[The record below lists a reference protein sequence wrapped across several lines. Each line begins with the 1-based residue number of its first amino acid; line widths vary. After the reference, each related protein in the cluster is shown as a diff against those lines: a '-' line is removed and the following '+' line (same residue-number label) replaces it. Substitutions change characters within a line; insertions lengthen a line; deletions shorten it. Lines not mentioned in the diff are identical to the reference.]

1 LPLRKASNMII
12 CDYELGEVKKRQLT
26 QEEKS
31 NVCSYVVARW
41 NAWSKPL
48 QGVQDNTRVIRD
60 RATPSICNIKQPEKK
75 KDWHSDIKLNRM
87 YEFYNKLYGI
97 LYETFYDKISSY
109 LKLGKDTHDKVYN
122 LALDQENKKTLL
134 VSIKD
139 MLDTG
144 EVVASSEYKTV
155 YKKEVAHISEIMNVD
170 PNSIVSVRENSFV
183 YRKEVSKRLNFIRID
198 PCNFVYDPLITPCTD
213 DFYECDKIIKQWKT
227 RREILSNKSY
237 ELDKQQFEEQFA
249 QQTTP
254 NEESQDENDTNSVYR
269 YNQIEVLTMFGT
281 FYIDGKA
288 YENYVAVVVGRQF
301 LVYFA
306 PKGIYTPDVYYFP
319 FHARGNGARGI
330 SPLFYIADLCQAEE
344 DAYNRTCDAIK
355 LQLNPTRY
363 APTGFFEENKV
374 KQEPGKIITYRLGMQ
389 DPNAIIKEQIDAQPA
404 IMTFQET
411 TKQLEKE
418 IAGIDNGQL
427 SVKSE
432 ALTEEEVKRIAV
444 SESLIPNMIISG
456 IMLNIVSRYLK
467 DCVQMMDGEEMDGN
481 VVKTAW
487 EYANEQLQMQNIVAL
502 MEKVGQ
508 ADPTM
513 PKIQDTAARAL
524 QAMGVNPD
532 DYLNDGRTQQIIQNF
547 AGLSDEVLQQLVQ
560 VGQQMQVQENNL
572 NKASKLMAQLQD
584 DEYRKQLRENWA
596 ETGVLP
602 ESVIVPN
609 GDTTMEV
616 PVTRV
621 TPDSQVKNKVS
632 TTAD

>member
-1 LPLRKASNMII
+1 MIV
-12 CDYELGEVKKRQLT
+12 CDYELGEVKKRELT
-26 QEEKS
+26 SDEKKD
-31 NVCSYVVARW
+31 VCDYVVSRW
-41 NAWSKPL
+41 NAWSKPVESL
-48 QGVQDNTRVIRD
+48 QDNTRVIRD
-60 RATPSICNIKQPEKK
+60 RATPTICDIKQPEKK
-75 KDWHSDIKLNRM
+75 KDWHSNIKLNRM
-87 YEFYNKLYGI
+87 YEYYNKLYGI

-109 LKLGKDTHDKVYN
+109 LKLGKDNHDKVYN
-122 LALDQENKKTLL
+122 LALDQENKKCLL

-144 EVVASSEYKTV
+144 EVVASSEYKTI
-155 YKKEVAHISEIMNVD
+155 YKKEVMPIEQIGMVD
-170 PNSIVSVRENSFV
+170 PASIVSVRENSFV
-183 YRKEVSKRLNFIRID
+183 VRQEVGRRLNFVRID

-237 ELDKQQFEEQFA
+237 ELDKQEFENTFP

-254 NEESQDENDTNSVYR
+254 NMESQDEQDINSVYR

-281 FYIDGKA
+281 FYINGKA
-288 YENYVAVVVGRQF
+288 YENYVAVIIGRAF
-301 LVYFA
+301 LAYFA
-306 PKGIYTPDVYYFP
+306 PKGIYTPDIYYYP
-319 FHARGNGARGI
+319 FHARGNGARGV
-330 SPLFYIADLCQAEE
+330 SPLFYIADLCKAEE
-344 DAYNRTCDAIK
+344 DAFNDTRDAVK

-363 APTGFFEENKV
+363 APTGFFEESVV

-389 DPNAIIKEQIDAQPA
+389 DPNAIIKEVIDAQPA
-404 IMTFQET
+404 LQSFQET

-456 IMLNIVSRYLK
+456 IMLNVVSRYLK
-467 DCVQMMDGEEMDGN
+467 DCVQMVDGQELDGN

-502 MEKVGQ
+502 IEKVGA

-524 QAMGVNPD
+524 QAMGVDPA
-532 DYLNDGRTQQIIQNF
+532 DYLNDGRTQQIIQTF
-547 AGLSDEVLQQLVQ
+547 AGLSDEVLQQLAQ
-560 VGQQMQVQENNL
+560 MGQQLQVQENNVL
-572 NKASKLMAQLQD
+572 KAQKIMGNIQD
-584 DEYRKQLRENWA
+584 DEYRKVLRKAWE
-596 ETGVLP
+596 EQGVLP
-602 ESVIVPN
+602 ETVVVPN
-609 GDTTMEV
+609 GQGVMEV
-616 PVTRV
+616 PVERV
-621 TPDSQVKNKVS
+621 TPTTQTKNKSGV
-632 TTAD
+632 TVD

>member
-1 LPLRKASNMII
+1 MII
-12 CDYELGEVKKRQLT
+12 CDYELGEVKQKELT
-26 QEEKS
+26 SEDKKS
-31 NVCSYVVARW
+31 ICDYVVSRW
-41 NAWSKPL
+41 TVWAKPL
-48 QGVQDNTRVIRD
+48 AEVQSNTKVVRE
-60 RATPSICNIKQPEKK
+60 RATPSICDISQPEKK
-75 KDWHSDIKLNRM
+75 KDWHSGIRLNRM

-109 LKLGKDTHDKVYN
+109 LKLGKDNHDAVYN
-122 LALDQENKKTLL
+122 DALDQENKKTLL

-155 YKKEVAHISEIMNVD
+155 YKKEVASIDEIMNVD
-170 PNSIVSVRENSFV
+170 PSSIISVRENSFV

-213 DFYECDKIIKQWKT
+213 DFYECDKIVKQWKT
-227 RREILSNKSY
+227 RREILSNKAY
-237 ELDKQQFEEQFA
+237 ELDKALFEQTFA
-249 QQTTP
+249 IQSTP
-254 NEESQDENDTNSVYR
+254 NAESQDESDVNSTYR

-281 FYIDGKA
+281 FYLDGKA
-288 YENYVAVVVGRQF
+288 YENYVAVVIGRTF
-301 LVYFA
+301 LAYFG
-306 PKGIYTPDVYYFP
+306 PKGIYTPDIYYFP

-330 SPLFYIADLCQAEE
+330 SPLFYIADLCKAEE
-344 DAYNRTCDAIK
+344 DAYNRSCDAVELMI
-355 LQLNPTRY
+355 NPTRY
-363 APTGFFEENKV
+363 APTGFFEESKV
-374 KQEPGKIITYRLGMQ
+374 KQEPGKIITYRLGIQ
-389 DPNAIIKEQIDAQPA
+389 DPNAIIREQIDAQPSIQA
-404 IMTFQET
+404 FQET

-467 DCVQMMDGEEMDGN
+467 DCVEMVSGEETTGN

-502 MEKVGQ
+502 MEKVGA

-524 QAMGVNPD
+524 QAMGVNPG

-547 AGLSDEVLQQLVQ
+547 AGLSDQVLQQLVM
-560 VGQQMQVQENNL
+560 VGQQMQVEQNNL
-572 NKASKLMAQLQD
+572 NKASKMMAQIQD
-584 DEYRKQLRENWA
+584 DEYRKRLRESWQ
-596 ETGVLP
+596 ETGTMP
-602 ESVIVPN
+602 PSVIVPN
-609 GDTTMEV
+609 GDTVMEV

-621 TPDSQVKNKVS
+621 TPETQVKNKVS

>member
-1 LPLRKASNMII
+1 MIV
-12 CDYELGEVKKRQLT
+12 CDYELGEVKKRELT
-26 QEEKS
+26 QADKDG
-31 NVCSYVVARW
+31 VCNYVVARW
-41 NAWSKPL
+41 NAWAKPL

-60 RATPSICNIKQPEKK
+60 RATPAICSMKQPEKK

-87 YEFYNKLYGI
+87 YEYYNKLYGI

-109 LKLGKDTHDKVYN
+109 LKLGKDNHDKVYN

-155 YKKEVAHISEIMNVD
+155 YRKEVLPIDQIGMVD
-170 PNSIVSVRENSFV
+170 PNSIISVRETSFV

-198 PCNFVYDPLITPCTD
+198 PCNFVYDPLITPCTE

-237 ELDKQQFEEQFA
+237 EIDRQAFEEAYAEQL
-249 QQTTP
+249 TP
-254 NEESQDENDTNSVYR
+254 NAESQDEQDVDSTYR

-281 FYIDGKA
+281 FYIAGKT
-288 YENYVAVVVGRQF
+288 YENYVAVVIGRRF
-301 LVYFA
+301 LAYFA

-344 DAYNRTCDAIK
+344 DSYNDSRDAVK
-355 LQLNPTRY
+355 LLLNPTRY
-363 APTGFFEENKV
+363 APTGFFEDTKV

-404 IMTFQET
+404 IQTFQET

-432 ALTEEEVKRIAV
+432 ALTEEEVKRIAI

-456 IMLNIVSRYLK
+456 IMLNIVSRYLQ
-467 DCVQMMDGEEMDGN
+467 DCVQMMDNDEIDGSI
-481 VVKTAW
+481 VKTAW

-502 MEKVGQ
+502 IEKIAQ

-513 PKIQDTAARAL
+513 PKYQDAAIKAL
-524 QAMGVNPD
+524 QAMGVNPA
-532 DYLNDGRTQQIIQNF
+532 DYLNDGRTQQIINNF
-547 AGLSDEVLQQLVQ
+547 AGLSDEVLKQLVQ
-560 VGQQMQVQENNL
+560 VGQQLQVQENNL
-572 NKASKLMAQLQD
+572 NKAS
-584 DEYRKQLRENWA
+584 
-596 ETGVLP
+596 
-602 ESVIVPN
+602 
-609 GDTTMEV
+609 
-616 PVTRV
+616 
-621 TPDSQVKNKVS
+621 
-632 TTAD
+632 

>member
-1 LPLRKASNMII
+1 MII
-12 CDYELGEVKKRQLT
+12 CDYEQSEVKKRELT
-26 QEEKS
+26 QAEKD
-31 NVCSYVVARW
+31 NICNYVVARW
-41 NAWSKPL
+41 TAWAKPL

-60 RATPSICNIKQPEKK
+60 RATPAICNMTQPEKK
-75 KDWHSDIKLNRM
+75 KDWHSNIKLNRM

-109 LKLGKDTHDKVYN
+109 LKLGKDNHDKVYN

-155 YKKEVAHISEIMNVD
+155 YKKEVATIDHIGEVD
-170 PNSIVSVRENSFV
+170 PNSIVSIRENSFV

-227 RREILSNKSY
+227 RREILSNKTY
-237 ELDKQQFEEQFA
+237 EIDRQAFMEQFA
-249 QQTTP
+249 EQETP
-254 NEESQDENDTNSVYR
+254 NAESQDENDTNSTYR

-281 FYIDGKA
+281 FYIGGKA
-288 YENYVAVVVGRQF
+288 YENYVAVVIGRTF
-301 LVYFA
+301 LAFFA

-344 DAYNRTCDAIK
+344 DSYNRSRDAVELLI
-355 LQLNPTRY
+355 NPTRY
-363 APTGFFEENKV
+363 APTGFFEEQKV

-404 IMTFQET
+404 IQNFQET

-432 ALTEEEVKRIAV
+432 ALTEEEVKRIAI

-456 IMLNIVSRYLK
+456 IMLNIISRYLK
-467 DCVQMMDGEEMDGN
+467 DCVQMVDNEEIDGN
-481 VVKTAW
+481 IVKTAW

-502 MEKVGQ
+502 IEKAAQ
-508 ADPTM
+508 ADPSM
-513 PKIQDTAARAL
+513 PKYQDTAARAL
-524 QAMGVNPD
+524 QAMGVNPA
-532 DYLNDGRTQQIIQNF
+532 DYLNDGRTQQIIKNF
-547 AGLSDEVLQQLVQ
+547 GGLSDEVLKQLVL
-560 VGQQMQVQENNL
+560 VGQEMQVQENNL
-572 NKASKLMAQLQD
+572 HKASKLMAQLQD

-596 ETGVLP
+596 ETGILP
-602 ESVIVPN
+602 PTVIVPN

-621 TPDSQVKNKVS
+621 TPESQVKNKVS

>member
-1 LPLRKASNMII
+1 MII
-12 CDYELGEVKKRQLT
+12 CNYEQGEVKKRELT
-26 QEEKS
+26 QDEKDG
-31 NVCSYVVARW
+31 VCNYVVSRW
-41 NAWSKPL
+41 TAWSKPL
-48 QGVQDNTRVIRD
+48 QGVQDNTRIIRE
-60 RATPSICNIKQPEKK
+60 RATPAICSIKQPEKK

-109 LKLGKDTHDKVYN
+109 LKLGKDNHDKVYN

-155 YKKEVAHISEIMNVD
+155 YKKEVATIDHIMEVD
-170 PNSIVSVRENSFV
+170 PASIVSVRENSFV

-227 RREILSNKSY
+227 RREILSNKTY
-237 ELDKQQFEEQFA
+237 EIDRQAFMEQFA
-249 QQTTP
+249 EQETP
-254 NEESQDENDTNSVYR
+254 TAESQDENDTNSTYR

-281 FYIDGKA
+281 FYIGGKA
-288 YENYVAVVVGRQF
+288 YENYVAVVIGRTF
-301 LVYFA
+301 LAFFA

-330 SPLFYIADLCQAEE
+330 SPLFYIADLCKAEE
-344 DAYNRTCDAIK
+344 DAYNRSRDAVELMI
-355 LQLNPTRY
+355 NPTRY

-404 IMTFQET
+404 IQNFQET

-467 DCVQMMDGEEMDGN
+467 DCVQMMDNEEIDGN
-481 VVKTAW
+481 IVKTAW

-502 MEKVGQ
+502 IEKAAQ
-508 ADPTM
+508 ADPSM
-513 PKIQDTAARAL
+513 PKYQDTAARAL
-524 QAMGVNPD
+524 QAMGVNPA
-532 DYLNDGRTQQIIQNF
+532 DYLNDGRTQQIIKNF

-560 VGQQMQVQENNL
+560 VGQEMQVQENNL
-572 NKASKLMAQLQD
+572 AKASKLMAQLQD

-596 ETGVLP
+596 ELGILP
-602 ESVIVPN
+602 PSVIVPN
-609 GDTTMEV
+609 GDTVMEV

>member
-1 LPLRKASNMII
+1 MIV
-12 CDYELGEVKKRQLT
+12 CDYELGEVKKRELT
-26 QEEKS
+26 QDEKDS
-31 NVCSYVVARW
+31 VCNYVVARW
-41 NAWSKPL
+41 NAWAKPL
-48 QGVQDNTRVIRD
+48 QGVQDNTRIIRD
-60 RATPSICNIKQPEKK
+60 RATPSICSMKQPEKK

-87 YEFYNKLYGI
+87 YEYYNKLYGI

-109 LKLGKDTHDKVYN
+109 LKLGKDNHDKVYN

-144 EVVASSEYKTV
+144 EVVASAEYKTV
-155 YKKEVAHISEIMNVD
+155 YKKEVADISQIGMVD
-170 PNSIVSVRENSFV
+170 PASIVSVRENSFV

-213 DFYECDKIIKQWKT
+213 DFYECDKIVKLWKT

-237 ELDKQQFEEQFA
+237 EIDRQAFEEA
-249 QQTTP
+249 YAEQTTP
-254 NEESQDENDTNSVYR
+254 NAESQDEQDVDSTYR

-281 FYIDGKA
+281 FYIGGKT
-288 YENYVAVVVGRQF
+288 YENYVAVVIGRRF
-301 LVYFA
+301 LAYFA

-344 DAYNRTCDAIK
+344 DSYNDSRDAVK
-355 LQLNPTRY
+355 LLLNPTRY
-363 APTGFFEENKV
+363 APTGFFEDTKV

-404 IMTFQET
+404 IQTFQET

-432 ALTEEEVKRIAV
+432 ALTEEEVKRIAI

-456 IMLNIVSRYLK
+456 IMLNIVSRYLQ
-467 DCVQMMDGEEMDGN
+467 DCVQMMDNAEIDGSI
-481 VVKTAW
+481 VKTAW

-502 MEKVGQ
+502 IEKIAQ

-513 PKIQDTAARAL
+513 PKYQDAAVKAL
-524 QAMGVNPD
+524 QAMGVNPA

-547 AGLSDEVLQQLVQ
+547 AGLSDEVLKELVQ
-560 VGQQMQVQENNL
+560 VGQQLQVQENNMH
-572 NKASKLMAQLQD
+572 KASKLMAQLQD
-584 DEYRKQLRENWA
+584 DEYRKQLRESWA
-596 ETGVLP
+596 NLGLLP

>member
-1 LPLRKASNMII
+1 MII
-12 CDYELGEVKKRQLT
+12 CDYELGEVKQKELT
-26 QEEKS
+26 SEDKKS
-31 NVCSYVVARW
+31 ICDYVVSRW
-41 NAWSKPL
+41 TVWAKPL
-48 QGVQDNTRVIRD
+48 AEVQSNTKVVRE
-60 RATPSICNIKQPEKK
+60 RATPSICEISQPEKK
-75 KDWHSDIKLNRM
+75 KDWHSGIRLNRM

-109 LKLGKDTHDKVYN
+109 LKLGKDNHDAVYN
-122 LALDQENKKTLL
+122 DALDQENKKTLL

-155 YKKEVAHISEIMNVD
+155 YKKEVASIDQIFDVD
-170 PNSIVSVRENSFV
+170 PSSIISVRENSFV

-213 DFYECDKIIKQWKT
+213 DFYECDKIVKQWKT
-227 RREILSNKSY
+227 RREILSNKAY
-237 ELDKQQFEEQFA
+237 ELDKELFEQTFA
-249 QQTTP
+249 IQNTP
-254 NEESQDENDTNSVYR
+254 NAESQDESDVNSTYR

-281 FYIDGKA
+281 FYLDGKA
-288 YENYVAVVVGRQF
+288 YENYVAVVIGRTF
-301 LVYFA
+301 LAYFG
-306 PKGIYTPDVYYFP
+306 PKGIYTPDIYYFP

-330 SPLFYIADLCQAEE
+330 SPLFYIADLCKAEE
-344 DAYNRTCDAIK
+344 DAYNRSRDAVELMI
-355 LQLNPTRY
+355 NPTRY
-363 APTGFFEENKV
+363 APTGFFEEGKV
-374 KQEPGKIITYRLGMQ
+374 KQEPGKIITYRLGIQ
-389 DPNAIIKEQIDAQPA
+389 DPNAIIREQIDAQPA
-404 IMTFQET
+404 LQTFQET

-467 DCVQMMDGEEMDGN
+467 DCVEMVSGEETTGN

-502 MEKVGQ
+502 MEKVGA

-524 QAMGVNPD
+524 QAMGVNPG

-547 AGLSDEVLQQLVQ
+547 AGLSDQVLQQLVM
-560 VGQQMQVQENNL
+560 VGQQMQVEQNNL
-572 NKASKLMAQLQD
+572 SKASKMMAQIQD
-584 DEYRKQLRENWA
+584 DEYRKRLRESWQ
-596 ETGVLP
+596 ETGTMP
-602 ESVIVPN
+602 PSVIVPN
-609 GDTTMEV
+609 GDTVMEV

-621 TPDSQVKNKVS
+621 TPETQVKNKVS

>member
-1 LPLRKASNMII
+1 MIV
-12 CDYELGEVKKRQLT
+12 CDYELGEVKKRELSSD
-26 QEEKS
+26 EKQQ
-31 NVCSYVVARW
+31 VCDFVTSRW
-41 NAWSKPL
+41 IAWSKPVETL
-48 QGVQDNTRVIRD
+48 QTNTQVIRD
-60 RATPSICNIKQPEKK
+60 RATPSVCDVKQPERK
-75 KDWHSDIKLNRM
+75 KDWHSAIKLNRM

-109 LKLGKDTHDKVYN
+109 LKLGKENHDKVYN

-144 EVVASSEYKTV
+144 EVVASAEYKTV
-155 YKKEVAHISEIMNVD
+155 YKKEVLPIEQIGMVD
-170 PNSIVSVRENSFV
+170 PSSIVSIRENSFV
-183 YRKEVSKRLNFIRID
+183 IRQEVGRRLNFVRID

-213 DFYECDKIIKQWKT
+213 DFYECDKIVKVWKT

-237 ELDKQQFEEQFA
+237 EIDKQQFENTFA
-249 QQTTP
+249 QPSTP
-254 NEESQDENDTNSVYR
+254 NLEAQDEETISNVYR

-281 FYIDGKA
+281 FYIGGKA
-288 YENYVAVVVGRQF
+288 YENYVAVVIGRQF
-301 LVYFA
+301 LAYFA
-306 PKGIYTPDVYYFP
+306 PKGIYTPDIYYFP
-319 FHARGNGARGI
+319 FHARGNGARGV
-330 SPLFYIADLCQAEE
+330 SPLFYIADLCKAEE
-344 DAYNRTCDAIK
+344 DAYNDTRDAVK
-355 LQLNPTRY
+355 LQLNPCRY
-363 APTGFFEENKV
+363 APTGFFEESVV

-389 DPNAIIKEQIDAQPA
+389 DPNAIIKETIDAQPA
-404 IMTFQET
+404 IMSFQET

-432 ALTEEEVKRIAV
+432 ALTEAEVKRIAV

-467 DCVQMMDGEEMDGN
+467 DCVQMIDGQELDGT

-502 MEKVGQ
+502 MEKIGA

-513 PKIQDTAARAL
+513 PKIQDTAARSL
-524 QAMGVNPD
+524 QAMGVNPA

-547 AGLSDEVLQQLVQ
+547 AGLSDQVLQQLVQ
-560 VGQQMQVQENNL
+560 VGQQMQVQENNFA
-572 NKASKLMAQLQD
+572 KASKLMGQLQD
-584 DEYRKQLRENWA
+584 DEYRKQLRESWK
-596 ETGVLP
+596 ETGTLP
-602 ESVIVPN
+602 QSVVVPN
-609 GDTTMEV
+609 GDTVMEV

-621 TPDSQVKNKVS
+621 TPESQVKNKTS

>member
-1 LPLRKASNMII
+1 MII
-12 CDYELGEVKKRQLT
+12 CDYELGEVKKRELT
-26 QEEKS
+26 ADEKKQ
-31 NVCSYVVARW
+31 VCDYVVARW
-41 NAWSKPL
+41 NAWSKPVESL
-48 QGVQDNTRVIRD
+48 QDNTRIIRD
-60 RATPSICNIKQPEKK
+60 RATPAICDIKQPERKQ
-75 KDWHSDIKLNRM
+75 DWHSKIKLNRM

-109 LKLGKDTHDKVYN
+109 LKLGKERHDEVYN
-122 LALDQENKKTLL
+122 NALDQENKKTLL

-144 EVVASSEYKTV
+144 EVVASSEYKTI
-155 YKKEVAHISEIMNVD
+155 YKKEVLPIEEIGTVD
-170 PNSIVSVRENSFV
+170 PRSIISVRENSFV
-183 YRKEVSKRLNFIRID
+183 VRQEVGRRLNFVRID

-213 DFYECDKIIKQWKT
+213 DFYECDKIVKIWKT

-237 ELDKQQFEEQFA
+237 ELDEKAFKEQFA

-254 NEESQDENDTNSVYR
+254 NMESQDEETISTVYR

-288 YENYVAVVVGRQF
+288 YENYVAVVIGREF
-301 LVYFA
+301 LAYFA
-306 PKGIYTPDVYYFP
+306 PKGIYTPDIYYYP
-319 FHARGNGARGI
+319 FHARGNGSRGV
-330 SPLFYIADLCQAEE
+330 SPLFYIADLCKAEE
-344 DAYNRTCDAIK
+344 EAFNDTRDAVK
-355 LQLNPTRY
+355 LQLNPTRF
-363 APTGFFEENKV
+363 APTGFFEEPVV
-374 KQEPGKIITYRLGMQ
+374 KQEPGKVITYRLGMQ
-389 DPNAIIKEQIDAQPA
+389 DPTAIIKENIDAQPA
-404 IMTFQET
+404 LQSFQET

-467 DCVQMMDGEEMDGN
+467 DCVQMTEGQELDGN
-481 VVKTAW
+481 IVKTAW

-502 MEKVGQ
+502 MEKVGM

-524 QAMGVNPD
+524 QAMGVKPE

-547 AGLSDEVLQQLVQ
+547 AGLSDDVLQQLAQ
-560 VGQQMQVQENNL
+560 MGQQLQVQENNIT
-572 NKASKLMAQLQD
+572 KAQKMMGNIQD
-584 DEYRKQLRENWA
+584 DEYRKVLRKSWE
-596 ETGVLP
+596 ETGMMP

-609 GDTTMEV
+609 GDSTMEV

-621 TPDSQVKNKVS
+621 TPSTQTKNRTS
-632 TTAD
+632 TTAN

>member
-1 LPLRKASNMII
+1 MIV
-12 CDYELGEVKKRQLT
+12 CDYELGEVKKRELT
-26 QEEKS
+26 AEEKQG
-31 NVCSYVVARW
+31 VCDYVTSRW
-41 NAWSKPL
+41 VAWSKPL
-48 QGVQDNTRVIRD
+48 EALQDNTKIIRD
-60 RATPSICNIKQPEKK
+60 RATPTVCDIKQPQKK
-75 KDWHSDIKLNRM
+75 KDWHSDIRLNRM

-109 LKLGKDTHDKVYN
+109 LKLGKENHDKVYN
-122 LALDQENKKTLL
+122 NALDQENKKTLL

-155 YKKEVAHISEIMNVD
+155 YRKDVLPIEEIGNVD
-170 PNSIVSVRENSFV
+170 PSTIVSIRENSFV
-183 YRKEVSKRLNFIRID
+183 VRTEVEKRLNFVRID

-237 ELDKQQFEEQFA
+237 EIDKAEFEATFA
-249 QQTTP
+249 QPSTP
-254 NEESQDENDTNSVYR
+254 NLQSQDEMDTSSVYR

-281 FYIDGKA
+281 FYIGGKA
-288 YENYVAVVVGRQF
+288 YENYVAVIVGRAF
-301 LVYFA
+301 LAYFA
-306 PKGIYTPDVYYFP
+306 PKGIYTPDIYYYP

-330 SPLFYIADLCQAEE
+330 SPLFYIADLCKAEE
-344 DAYNRTCDAIK
+344 EAYNDTRDAVK
-355 LQLNPTRY
+355 LQLNPTRF
-363 APTGFFEENKV
+363 APTGFFEEGNV
-374 KQEPGKIITYRLGMQ
+374 KQEPGKVITYRIGMQ
-389 DPNAIIKEQIDAQPA
+389 DPNAIIRENIDAQPA
-404 IMTFQET
+404 IQSFQET

-432 ALTEEEVKRIAV
+432 ALTEEEVKRIAT

-456 IMLNIVSRYLK
+456 IMLNIVSRYLR
-467 DCVQMMDGEEMDGN
+467 DCVEMVEGQEMDGS
-481 VVKTAW
+481 VIKTAW
-487 EYANEQLQMQNIVAL
+487 EYANEQLQMQNIINL
-502 MEKVGQ
+502 IERVGA

-524 QAMGVNPD
+524 QAMGVNPA

-560 VGQQMQVQENNL
+560 VGQQLQVEQNNL
-572 NKASKLMAQLQD
+572 TKASKMMGQIMD
-584 DEYRKQLRENWA
+584 DEYRKVLRKSWE
-596 ETGVLP
+596 ETGALP

-609 GDTTMEV
+609 GQGVMEV
-616 PVTRV
+616 PVTKV
-621 TPDSQVKNKVS
+621 LPETQVKNKTS

>member
-1 LPLRKASNMII
+1 MII
-12 CDYELGEVKKRQLT
+12 CNYEQGEVKKRELT
-26 QEEKS
+26 QDEKDG
-31 NVCSYVVARW
+31 VCNYVVSRW
-41 NAWSKPL
+41 TAWSKPL
-48 QGVQDNTRVIRD
+48 QGVQDNTRIIRE
-60 RATPSICNIKQPEKK
+60 RATPAICSIKQPEKK

-109 LKLGKDTHDKVYN
+109 LKLGKDNHDKVYN

-155 YKKEVAHISEIMNVD
+155 YKKEVATIDHIMEVD
-170 PNSIVSVRENSFV
+170 PASIISVREKSFV

-237 ELDKQQFEEQFA
+237 EIDRQAFMEQFA
-249 QQTTP
+249 EQETP
-254 NEESQDENDTNSVYR
+254 TAESQDENDTNSTYR

-281 FYIDGKA
+281 FYIGGKA
-288 YENYVAVVVGRQF
+288 YENYVAVVIGRTF
-301 LVYFA
+301 LAFFA

-330 SPLFYIADLCQAEE
+330 SPLFYIADLCKAEE
-344 DAYNRTCDAIK
+344 DAYNRSRDAVELMI
-355 LQLNPTRY
+355 NPTRY

-404 IMTFQET
+404 IQNFQET

-456 IMLNIVSRYLK
+456 IMLNIISRYLK
-467 DCVQMMDGEEMDGN
+467 DCVQMMDNEEIDGN
-481 VVKTAW
+481 IVKTAW

-502 MEKVGQ
+502 MEKVGA

-513 PKIQDTAARAL
+513 PKIQDTVARAL
-524 QAMGVNPD
+524 QAMGVNPT

-560 VGQQMQVQENNL
+560 VGQEMQVQENNL
-572 NKASKLMAQLQD
+572 AKASKLMAQLQD

-596 ETGVLP
+596 ELGILP
-602 ESVIVPN
+602 PSVIVPN
-609 GDTTMEV
+609 GDTVMEV

>member
-1 LPLRKASNMII
+1 MIV
-12 CDYELGEVKKRQLT
+12 CDYELGEVKKRELSAD
-26 QEEKS
+26 EKQ
-31 NVCSYVVARW
+31 NVCDYVVARW

-48 QGVQDNTRVIRD
+48 EVLQDNTKIIRD
-60 RATPSICNIKQPEKK
+60 RATPTVCDIKQPQKK

-109 LKLGKDTHDKVYN
+109 LKLGKENHDKVYN
-122 LALDQENKKTLL
+122 NALDQENKKTLL

-155 YKKEVAHISEIMNVD
+155 YRKDVLPIEEIGNVD
-170 PNSIVSVRENSFV
+170 PSSIVSIRENSFV
-183 YRKEVSKRLNFIRID
+183 VRTEVEKRLNFVRID

-237 ELDKQQFEEQFA
+237 EIDKAEFEATFA
-249 QQTTP
+249 QPTTP
-254 NEESQDENDTNSVYR
+254 NMQSQDEMDTSSVYR

-281 FYIDGKA
+281 FYIGGKA
-288 YENYVAVVVGRQF
+288 YENYVAVIVGRAF
-301 LVYFA
+301 LAYFA
-306 PKGIYTPDVYYFP
+306 PKGIYTPDIYYYP
-319 FHARGNGARGI
+319 FHARGNGARGV
-330 SPLFYIADLCQAEE
+330 SPLLYIADLCKAEE
-344 DAYNRTCDAIK
+344 EAYNDTRDAVK
-355 LQLNPTRY
+355 LQINPCRY
-363 APTGFFEENKV
+363 APTGFFEEPTV
-374 KQEPGKIITYRLGMQ
+374 KQEPGKVITYRIGMQ
-389 DPNAIIKEQIDAQPA
+389 DPNAIIRETIDAQPA
-404 IMTFQET
+404 IQSFQET

-456 IMLNIVSRYLK
+456 IMLNIVSRYLR
-467 DCVQMMDGEEMDGN
+467 DCVEMVEGQEMDGS
-481 VVKTAW
+481 VIKTAW
-487 EYANEQLQMQNIVAL
+487 EYANEQLQMQNIVNL
-502 MEKVGQ
+502 IERVGA

-524 QAMGVNPD
+524 QAMGVNPA

-547 AGLSDEVLQQLVQ
+547 AGLSDDVLQQLVQ
-560 VGQQMQVQENNL
+560 MGQQLQVEQNNIA
-572 NKASKLMAQLQD
+572 KASKMMGQIQD
-584 DEYRKQLRENWA
+584 DEYRKALRKSWEEA
-596 ETGVLP
+596 GVMP

-609 GDTTMEV
+609 GDSVMEV

-621 TPDSQVKNKVS
+621 TPETQVKNKTS

>member
-1 LPLRKASNMII
+1 MIV
-12 CDYELGEVKKRQLT
+12 CDYELGEVKKRELT
-26 QEEKS
+26 QADKDG
-31 NVCSYVVARW
+31 VCNYVVARW
-41 NAWSKPL
+41 NAWAKPL

-60 RATPSICNIKQPEKK
+60 RATPTICSMKQPEKK

-87 YEFYNKLYGI
+87 YEYYNKLYGI

-109 LKLGKDTHDKVYN
+109 LKLGKDNHDKVYN

-155 YKKEVAHISEIMNVD
+155 YKKEVLPIDQIGMVD
-170 PNSIVSVRENSFV
+170 PNSIISVRETSFV

-237 ELDKQQFEEQFA
+237 EIDRQAFEEAYAEQL
-249 QQTTP
+249 TP
-254 NEESQDENDTNSVYR
+254 TAESQDEQDVDSTYR

-281 FYIDGKA
+281 FYIAGKT
-288 YENYVAVVVGRQF
+288 YENYVAVVIGRRF
-301 LVYFA
+301 LAYFA

-344 DAYNRTCDAIK
+344 DSYNDSRDAVK
-355 LQLNPTRY
+355 LLLNPTRY
-363 APTGFFEENKV
+363 APTGFFEDTKV

-404 IMTFQET
+404 IQTFQET

-432 ALTEEEVKRIAV
+432 ALTEEEVKRIAI

-456 IMLNIVSRYLK
+456 IMLNIVSRYLQ
-467 DCVQMMDGEEMDGN
+467 DCVQMMDNAEIDGSI
-481 VVKTAW
+481 VKTAW

-502 MEKVGQ
+502 IEKIAQ

-513 PKIQDTAARAL
+513 PKYQDAAVKAL
-524 QAMGVNPD
+524 QAMGVNPA
-532 DYLNDGRTQQIIQNF
+532 DYLNDGRTQQIIKSF
-547 AGLSDEVLQQLVQ
+547 GGLSDQVLQQLVLL
-560 VGQQMQVQENNL
+560 GQEMQVEQNNIA
-572 NKASKLMAQLQD
+572 KASKLMAQLQD
-584 DEYRKQLRENWA
+584 DEYRKQLRETWA
-596 ETGVLP
+596 ASGVLP
-602 ESVIVPN
+602 PSVIVPN

-621 TPDSQVKNKVS
+621 TPESQVKNKVS